1 MRGARLQ
8 SLWTDRS
15 VHMVVVFL
23 CAGTVRESVS
33 MGTSLAAGG
42 CARGRR
48 SEGQGGSRAR
58 GGWGTG
64 SLCGGADEG
73 SPPRGVS

>member
-42 CARGRR
+42 CARGQR

-58 GGWGTG
+58 GGVGNRLLVRE
-64 SLCGGADEG
+64 SR
-73 SPPRGVS
+73 RG

>member
-23 CAGTVRESVS
+23 YAGAGRGRFLWVRVWRRADVLGGGEVRGRADPVLVGGGEQAPCAGERTRVVLHV
-33 MGTSLAAGG
+33 G
-42 CARGRR
+42 
-48 SEGQGGSRAR
+48 
-58 GGWGTG
+58 
-64 SLCGGADEG
+64 
-73 SPPRGVS
+73 

>member
-33 MGTSLAAGG
+33 MGTSLAAGR

-58 GGWGTG
+58 GG
-64 SLCGGADEG
+64 GGQAPCAGERTRVVLHVG
-73 SPPRGVS
+73 